1 MVVNRFK
8 ITLARM
14 LATSG
19 NDVGA
24 RQLVEEVLAQ
34 DATQV
39 EALKMSAEWLI
50 ESDQTDQ
57 AISALTLALDQSP
70 EDADAMTLLAR
81 AHQRNGN
88 PELAQDLLSLAVE
101 ASGNAPAESL
111 RFARLLI
118 EQEQFRPAEDTLVNA
133 LRASP
138 DNTALLS
145 LLGEIYL
152 QTEDFPRA
160 LQVEATLRRIESR
173 AAVEIAD
180 RLRVQILNQR
190 DGRDQA
196 VAFLEQLAS
205 QEGATA
211 AKASLLRARVRDG
224 DRDAALA
231 LADELMAENPSNPRL
246 ALVKGNTLVAL
257 REFDGA
263 EAEFRRLTD
272 ENAANTPAWAQLA
285 RVLSAQGKVDA
296 ARSSVDAGL
305 AANPDAANLLW
316 AKASFLESAND
327 IDGAIGIYEGLYERN
342 PNSLIIANNL
352 ASLLATYRD
361 DDQSLERAYEV
372 ARRLQGTTTP
382 PFQDTIGWILFRRG
396 DVEDALTY
404 LQPAAD
410 ALQDDPIVQYHLGR
424 ALVAAER
431 PEDALEAFRRAV
443 EVADEADARSQIADA
458 RAEIE
463 RLSQ

>member
-1 MVVNRFK
+1 MRCVPRPT
-8 ITLARM
+8 IRPC
-14 LATSG
+14 
-19 NDVGA
+19 
-24 RQLVEEVLAQ
+24 
-34 DATQV
+34 
-39 EALKMSAEWLI
+39 SACLERYI
-50 ESDQTDQ
+50 
-57 AISALTLALDQSP
+57 
-70 EDADAMTLLAR
+70 
-81 AHQRNGN
+81 
-88 PELAQDLLSLAVE
+88 
-101 ASGNAPAESL
+101 
-111 RFARLLI
+111 
-118 EQEQFRPAEDTLVNA
+118 FRPKISRVRFRLK
-133 LRASP
+133 
-138 DNTALLS
+138 
-145 LLGEIYL
+145 
-152 QTEDFPRA
+152 
-160 LQVEATLRRIESR
+160 RRCGGSK
-173 AAVEIAD
+173 AAPP
-180 RLRVQILNQR
+180 LKLHQR

-246 ALVKGNTLVAL
+246 ALVKGNTLIAL

-285 RVLSAQGKVDA
+285 RVLSAQGKVEA

-396 DVEDALTY
+396 DVEDGHRS
-404 LQPAAD
+404 PM
-410 ALQDDPIVQYHLGR
+410 R
-424 ALVAAER
+424 ALK
-431 PEDALEAFRRAV
+431 
-443 EVADEADARSQIADA
+443 SNG
-458 RAEIE
+458 
-463 RLSQ
+463 